1 MMICRGNAQ
10 LGRKISCATSLVV
23 ALLTATWLG
32 CGSGASTAPV
42 SGKITYQGQPVT
54 GGTLSFAP
62 IAAAG
67 AVNPGKPAAALIQ
80 SDGSFVLTTYT
91 ASDGAVIGKHRVTF
105 SPPIAQMPAPKELGP
120 GESAVPTPTPPS
132 PYDGLVPK
140 ESEVEV
146 KKGPNSLTIE
156 LVAATGAGQT
166 GPGGPGQT
174 PPGTPAPR

>member
-1 MMICRGNAQ
+1 MMICRGSAH
-10 LGRKISCATSLVV
+10 LGRRISCAISVV
-23 ALLTATWLG
+23 LAFLTATWLG
-32 CGSGASTAPV
+32 CGSSDHPTAPV

-62 IAAAG
+62 ISVAG
-67 AVNPGKPAAALIQ
+67 NPNPGKPAAALIQ
-80 SDGSFVLTTYT
+80 SDGSFVLTTNK

-105 SPPIAQMPAPKELGP
+105 SPPIAQVPAPKALGP

-140 ESEVEV
+140 EPEVEV
-146 KKGPNSLTIE
+146 KKGSNSLTIE
-156 LVAATGAGQT
+156 LVPAAGA
-166 GPGGPGQT
+166 GQT